1 MRLYGYTRAK
11 LSAERSCLGEELQA
25 RTSAMSARRRCES
38 SSTTKMGTGA
48 VSAHQASRGARP
60 TSVKHHQGT
69 GSIPSKGD
77 SRSDHR
83 YHQLVQRRQRSTV
96 HAATSTKH
104 QKGDK
109 SALQKQSQ
117 AAQEP
122 HLPTLTPALT
132 LQGRNTLH
140 PWCDVE
146 SNVSPS
152 KKARVKGRC

>member
-1 MRLYGYTRAK
+1 MGPSGYTRAK
-11 LSAERSCLGEELQA
+11 LSAECCCLGEELQA
-25 RTSAMSARRRCES
+25 RTSAMNARRKCES

-48 VSAHQASRGARP
+48 VSTHQASRGVRP

-69 GSIPSKGD
+69 GSLPPQGD
-77 SRSDHR
+77 SRNDHR
-83 YHQLVQRRQRSTV
+83 YHQLVQRRQRPTV

-104 QKGDK
+104 QEDK

-122 HLPTLTPALT
+122 HLPKLTAALT
-132 LQGRNTLH
+132 R

-146 SNVSPS
+146 SNVSPP
-152 KKARVKGRC
+152 